1 MYILNMKVGLLM
13 FLPEKEEPVK
23 QEVPEPSSKPL
34 NYGDFT
40 SLQKFLKSY
49 EAAIVPKVFSS
60 DNSLK
65 SCIVYGDVYDLLE
78 VIEKTIEAL
87 MLDKSINLDIYLKQ
101 RQPNFIR
108 TMFVAR
114 DGSFPNVE
122 ESLKKIKEA
131 TLRLSEGYALRLSNI
146 NLGLYTRRNLDYA
159 SIVLSDLDMFY
170 TELYYEYRK
179 PRIGDDSN

>member
-1 MYILNMKVGLLM
+1 MKVGLLL
-13 FLPEKEEPVK
+13 FFPDKKEPAQ
-23 QEVPEPSSKPL
+23 QEVPAPSSDTL
-34 NYGDFT
+34 DYGDFT
-40 SLQKFLKSY
+40 SLRKFLKSY

-87 MLDKSINLDIYLKQ
+87 MLDKTIDLDKYLNQ
-101 RQPNFIR
+101 RQPNLIR

-114 DGSFPNVE
+114 DGSFPDVE
-122 ESLKKIKEA
+122 ESLKKIKLA
-131 TLRLSEGYALRLSNI
+131 ALRLSEGYALRLSNI
-146 NLGLYTRRNLDYA
+146 NIGLYTRRNLDYA

-179 PRIGDDSN
+179 PRIGDNSN